1 MLQYVTLFKWQ
12 VFVLPILVL
21 FVLKGEKM
29 KDKNNYQSPEIELM
43 KINVA
48 DVIATSGLNDIKPDL
63 GENDGEWL

>member
-12 VFVLPILVL
+12 VFVLPILVI

-29 KDKNNYQSPEIELM
+29 NKKENYQSPEIELM
-43 KINVA
+43 KINAA
-48 DVIATSGLNDIKPDL
+48 DVISTSGLNDIKPDL

>member
-1 MLQYVTLFKWQ
+1 
-12 VFVLPILVL
+12 
-21 FVLKGEKM
+21 M
-29 KDKNNYQSPEIELM
+29 KHKNNYQSPEIELM